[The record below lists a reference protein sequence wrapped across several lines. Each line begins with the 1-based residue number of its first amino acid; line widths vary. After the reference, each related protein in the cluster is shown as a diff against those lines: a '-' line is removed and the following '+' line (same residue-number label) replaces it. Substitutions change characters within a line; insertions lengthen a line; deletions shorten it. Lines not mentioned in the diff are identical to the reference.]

1 MDTGFR
7 QCLKDASL
15 ISAESATPLQ
25 QQCGALEGWTA
36 LSELVFFLVGR
47 RHD

>member
-1 MDTGFR
+1 MDAGFR
-7 QCLKDASL
+7 QRLIDTSL

-25 QQCGALEGWTA
+25 QQCGALEERTK
-36 LSELVFFLVGR
+36 LSAMVFFLVGR